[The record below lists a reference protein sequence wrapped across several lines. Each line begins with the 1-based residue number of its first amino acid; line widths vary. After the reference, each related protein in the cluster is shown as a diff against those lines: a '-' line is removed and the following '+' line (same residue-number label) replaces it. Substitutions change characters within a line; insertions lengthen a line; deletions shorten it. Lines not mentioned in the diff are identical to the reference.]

1 MSINL
6 KAPRGAVALLS
17 FHEVDTNAAGR
28 VLVAV
33 ADHQPSSIAP
43 HAPMG
48 GDVGRQLRWTFTTER
63 KQQKRGPS
71 SGRRSAL
78 EVGALKELTLKSR
91 KPDEP
96 LVISVCSSLPL
107 KIRVLDIGGGGA
119 RPRVGSRL
127 REVMCRP
134 P

>member
-1 MSINL
+1 M
-6 KAPRGAVALLS
+6 S

-33 ADHQPSSIAP
+33 ADRTRQAIIDRPY
-43 HAPMG
+43 APMG

-78 EVGALKELTLKSR
+78 EVGAQKELTLKSR
-91 KPDEP
+91 KP
-96 LVISVCSSLPL
+96 
-107 KIRVLDIGGGGA
+107 
-119 RPRVGSRL
+119 
-127 REVMCRP
+127 
-134 P
+134 